1 MMAFPI
7 LSSLTVSL
15 TRCGKSFMLEYLP
28 IGTSI
33 REANIFNIISKGK
46 FGDFVEKS
54 HARIYATQTKDWFG
68 KPELDA
74 VKAALEQVP

>member
-1 MMAFPI
+1 
-7 LSSLTVSL
+7 
-15 TRCGKSFMLEYLP
+15 MLEYLP

-33 REANIFNIISKGK
+33 SIREANGKIFNVISKGK

-68 KPELDA
+68 KPELD
-74 VKAALEQVP
+74 VVRAALEQVP

>member
-15 TRCGKSFMLEYLP
+15 TRWGKSFSFMLEYPSAPL
-28 IGTSI
+28 S
-33 REANIFNIISKGK
+33 EANGKFSIKGK